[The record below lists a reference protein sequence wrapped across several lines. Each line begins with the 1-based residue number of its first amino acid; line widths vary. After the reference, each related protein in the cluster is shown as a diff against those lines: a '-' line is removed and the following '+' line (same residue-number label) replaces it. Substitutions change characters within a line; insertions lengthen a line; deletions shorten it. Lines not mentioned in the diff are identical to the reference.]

1 MVRAVRLL
9 AIVGAVAVAGIT
21 SACKDDTRTIT
32 QTVFRD
38 TGRVV
43 FRDTGRTITRVDT
56 VRFGEFRIFNQVE
69 RLGAPLFAE
78 VLLEKRDHGFHD
90 AGVPSTD
97 SVNFVDKVIK
107 FITTVA
113 GRDAAYAKTVA
124 DALVPDMIVA
134 QLDKAP
140 GTAGYLGQILVP
152 ATNYGGRR
160 LQDDAVDLS
169 LMVVFGNVL
178 GNNNNVSPGLVTD
191 NVPNDSPFRTTF
203 PYLAPSNTTAIMAA
217 R

>member
-1 MVRAVRLL
+1 MARAVRLL
-9 AIVGAVAVAGIT
+9 AIVGVVAAAGFT
-21 SACKDDTRTIT
+21 AACGDDTRTVT

-38 TGRVV
+38 TGS
-43 FRDTGRTITRVDT
+43 TRTVTQFDT

-78 VLLEKRDHGFHD
+78 VFLEKRDHGFHD

-97 SVNFVDKVIK
+97 SVNFAAKVIK

-113 GRDAAYAKTVA
+113 GRDPAYAKTVA

-140 GTAGYLGQILVP
+140 NTAGYLGQILAP
-152 ATNYGGRR
+152 ATNYGGRK
-160 LQDDAVDLS
+160 LPDDVVDLS
-169 LMVVFGNVL
+169 LMVVFGAAL
-178 GNNNNVSPGLVTD
+178 GNTNNVSVGLTTD
-191 NVPNDSPFRTTF
+191 NVPSDSPFRTTF
-203 PYLAPSNTTAIMAA
+203 PYLAVSNTAALMAA

>member
-1 MVRAVRLL
+1 MARAVRLL
-9 AIVGAVAVAGIT
+9 AIVGIVSAAGFT
-21 SACKDDTRTIT
+21 AACGDDETRTIT

-38 TGRVV
+38 TGS
-43 FRDTGRTITRVDT
+43 TRTVTQFDT

-78 VLLEKRDHGFHD
+78 VLLEKRDHEFHD
-90 AGVPSTD
+90 GGVPSTD
-97 SVNFVDKVIK
+97 SVNFAAKVIK

-113 GRDAAYAKTVA
+113 MRDAAYAKTVA

-140 GTAGYLGQILVP
+140 GTAGYAGQILAP

-160 LQDDAVDLS
+160 LQDDVVDIS

-178 GNNNNVSPGLVTD
+178 GNNDNVSPGLVTD
-191 NVPNDSPFRTTF
+191 NVPSDSPFRTTF
-203 PYLAPSNTTAIMAA
+203 PYLAPANATTTAA
-217 R
+217 RP

>member
-1 MVRAVRLL
+1 MVRAVRLY

-21 SACKDDTRTIT
+21 AACKDDTRTIT

-43 FRDTGRTITRVDT
+43 FRDTGSRRVDT

-152 ATNYGGRR
+152 ATNFGGRK
-160 LQDDAVDLS
+160 LPDDVVDLS
-169 LMVVFGNVL
+169 LMVVFGNAL

-191 NVPNDSPFRTTF
+191 NVPSDSPFRTTF
-203 PYLAPSNTTAIMAA
+203 PYLAVPNTAALMAA

>member
-1 MVRAVRLL
+1 MARAVRLL
-9 AIVGAVAVAGIT
+9 AIAGIVAAAGFT
-21 SACKDDTRTIT
+21 AACGVDTRTIT

-38 TGRVV
+38 TGS
-43 FRDTGRTITRVDT
+43 TRTVTQFDT
-56 VRFGEFRIFNQVE
+56 VRFNEFRIFQQVE

-78 VLLEKRDHGFHD
+78 VFLEKRDHGFHD
-90 AGVPSTD
+90 VGVPSTD
-97 SVNFVDKVIK
+97 SVNFAAKVIK

-140 GTAGYLGQILVP
+140 STAGYAGQILAP

-160 LQDDAVDLS
+160 LPDDVVDIS
-169 LMVVFGNVL
+169 LMVVFGNIL

-191 NVPNDSPFRTTF
+191 NVPSDSPFRTTF
-203 PYLAPSNTTAIMAA
+203 PYLAPANTATLMAA
-217 R
+217 RQ